1 MTPLE
6 EQLVLYYYGE
16 ADDPS
21 AVEKLLADDPTAR
34 QLYEELSAVLA
45 ELHPAEPPERSED
58 YPSRVWEKLQ
68 WRLGEPRLH
77 FRWWEFLTMRQLV
90 PAVLLAAVI
99 LVAFVVGRYSGGPVD
114 SPAAGI
120 SAGARQQILLIAV
133 GDHFDRSQLV
143 LIELLNAP
151 SGDLLDVRSER
162 EEAGDLLTDNRLYQA
177 AAEQAGKPLIAEVL
191 DDLERVWIE
200 LRHSPD
206 KLSPDDITRL
216 RAMLEERG
224 TLFKIRV
231 INAGIQEE
239 QQKQARSP
247 ATGVF

>member
-6 EQLVLYYYGE
+6 EQLVLYYYDE
-16 ADDPS
+16 AGDPA
-21 AVEKLLADDPTAR
+21 AVEKLLADYPTAR

-45 ELHPAEPPERSED
+45 ELRPAEPPERSED

-77 FRWWEFLTMRQLV
+77 FRWWEFLTLRQLA
-90 PAVLLAAVI
+90 PAMLLAAVI
-99 LVAFVVGRYSGGPVD
+99 IGAFVVGRYSGGPVD

-162 EEAGDLLTDNRLYQA
+162 EEAGDLLTDNRLPGSR
-177 AAEQAGKPLIAEVL
+177 EQAGAF
-191 DDLERVWIE
+191 DR
-200 LRHSPD
+200 
-206 KLSPDDITRL
+206 
-216 RAMLEERG
+216 RG
-224 TLFKIRV
+224 
-231 INAGIQEE
+231 
-239 QQKQARSP
+239 ARSG
-247 ATGVF
+247 AGMDR

>member
-1 MTPLE
+1 MNPLE
-6 EQLVLYYYGE
+6 EQLVAYYYGE
-16 ADDPS
+16 ADDAA
-21 AVEKLLADDPTAR
+21 AVEKLLADDPAAR
-34 QLYEELSAVLA
+34 LLYEELSAMLA
-45 ELHPAEPPERSED
+45 EVRPAEPPERSDD
-58 YPSRVWEKLQ
+58 YPRRVWERLQ
-68 WRLGEPRLH
+68 WRLGEPRVH
-77 FRWWEFLTMRQLV
+77 FRWWEFLTVRQAA
-90 PAVLLAAVI
+90 PAVLLAAFIIAV
-99 LVAFVVGRYSGGPVD
+99 FFVGRYSGGPAD

-133 GDHFDRSQLV
+133 GNHFDRSQLV

-151 SGDLLDVRSER
+151 SGDLLDVRGER
-162 EEAGDLLTDNRLYQA
+162 EEADDLLTDNRLYQA

-239 QQKQARSP
+239 QQNQARSP
-247 ATGVF
+247 EIEVF

>member
-1 MTPLE
+1 MNPLE
-6 EQLVLYYYGE
+6 EQLVAYYYGE
-16 ADDPS
+16 AGDP
-21 AVEKLLADDPTAR
+21 AAIEKLLADDPAAR
-34 QLYEELSAVLA
+34 LLYEEISSVLA
-45 ELHPAEPPERSED
+45 DLRPTEPPERSDD
-58 YPSRVWEKLQ
+58 YPRRVWERLQ
-68 WRLGEPRLH
+68 WRLGESRLH

-90 PAVLLAAVI
+90 PAALLTAVI
-99 LVAFVVGRYSGGPVD
+99 MVAFVVGRFSGVPVD

-120 SAGARQQILLIAV
+120 SEGARQQILLIAV

-151 SGDLLDVRSER
+151 SGGLLDVRSER
-162 EEAGDLLTDNRLYQA
+162 DEADDLLTDNRLYQA

-206 KLSPDDITRL
+206 NLSPDDITRL

-231 INAGIQEE
+231 IHAGIQEE

-247 ATGVF
+247 ETGVF

>member
-1 MTPLE
+1 
-6 EQLVLYYYGE
+6 
-16 ADDPS
+16 
-21 AVEKLLADDPTAR
+21 
-34 QLYEELSAVLA
+34 
-45 ELHPAEPPERSED
+45 
-58 YPSRVWEKLQ
+58 
-68 WRLGEPRLH
+68 
-77 FRWWEFLTMRQLV
+77 MRQLV
-90 PAVLLAAVI
+90 PAALLAAVI
-99 LVAFVVGRYSGGPVD
+99 IIAFVVGRYSGGPVD
-114 SPAAGI
+114 APATSI
-120 SAGARQQILLIAV
+120 SAGSRQQILLIAV

-162 EEAGDLLTDNRLYQA
+162 EEADDLLTDNRLYQA

-200 LRHSPD
+200 SLRHSPD
-206 KLSPDDITRL
+206 KLTPDDITRL

-247 ATGVF
+247 EAGVF